1 MNSINITII
10 GASITGLST
19 AIALKQKGFNVTV
32 YERHVSE
39 QTIGAGVVLWSNAS
53 YILDK
58 LGLLH
63 AIEEVASKPKK
74 MQRYS
79 NTGEP
84 LGTLNI
90 EHINKEIGFKSY
102 SILRE
107 TFQKIL
113 IDRLDG
119 LGVEIHYGYKAIDIL
134 CDADET
140 SVVFENG
147 EIIRAHIVVGADGR
161 MNSTVRRYIL
171 GENRPVYQS
180 FINWIGIYES
190 KEKMFSTMDILDYWG
205 VGERFGIVPIDAY
218 RCYWAGGMFSAEIA
232 TKNPSAYKEE
242 LMRLFQDYPP
252 IVSKIING
260 TTLKSINKIYL
271 HDHEPN
277 SRWHKDNVIMLGDA
291 AHAALPTSGQGSAQ
305 ALEDAWHFVNILFE
319 HFKHS
324 SNIELAYQEFTQL
337 RYKKTKDICHAGR
350 GLAKRIFNT
359 DAHYCQ
365 GRNEESKK
373 ANFDE
378 LAMGMAKVWR
388 RGLFMY
394 YS

>member
-1 MNSINITII
+1 MII

-19 AIALKQKGFNVTV
+19 AIALKQKGFDVTI
-32 YERHVSE
+32 YERHESE

-53 YILDK
+53 YVLDK
-58 LGLLH
+58 LGLLKD
-63 AIEEVASKPKK
+63 IEKVSSEPQK

-79 NTGEP
+79 NRGES

-90 EHINKEIGFKSY
+90 ELINKEIGFKSY
-102 SILRE
+102 SILRKA
-107 TFQKIL
+107 FQKIL
-113 IDRLDG
+113 IDRLDA
-119 LGVEIHYGYKAIDIL
+119 LGVEIHYGYEAIDIIS
-134 CDADET
+134 DADEA

-147 EIIRAHIVVGADGR
+147 ENIRATIVVGADGR
-161 MNSTVRRYIL
+161 MNSTVRRYVL
-171 GENRPVYQS
+171 GDNKPVYQS
-180 FINWIGIYES
+180 FINWIGVYKSE
-190 KEKMFSTMDILDYWG
+190 EAMFPTMDISDYWG

-218 RCYWAGGMFSAEIA
+218 TCYWAGGMHSSNIT
-232 TKNPSAYKEE
+232 TKEPSHYKDE
-242 LMRLFQDYPP
+242 LMHIFQDYPP
-252 IVSKIING
+252 IISEMINN
-260 TTLKSINKIYL
+260 TALKSINKIYL

-305 ALEDAWHFVNILFE
+305 ALEDAWHFANILFE

-324 SNIELAYQEFTQL
+324 SKIELAFQEFTQL
-337 RYKKTKDICHAGR
+337 RYEKTKDICHAGR
-350 GLAKRIFNT
+350 GLAKSIFNT

-373 ANFDE
+373 SNFDE